1 MLQSHVRRLS
11 LRTAI
16 MLPFATLMLVS
27 VALMGYAAHVSYERL
42 LTEQSQRVIGGL
54 TSRTH
59 DVLSHFLDAPY
70 AILRV
75 MRQEILFDDL
85 YTPGDMTRIENKI
98 RSLYNGAFIDLQ
110 QINVIGY
117 ATQQGEW
124 FGLRREAGGGF
135 AAMVRD
141 KRSDW
146 ELRIHTGDSLNSPI
160 IARYPDYDPRKRP
173 WYQDGLAKNAP
184 AWTSIYSNYDEKQEI
199 TISATAPSLDA
210 GGAVQGI
217 VVADVKLEGI
227 SRFLSDAPDLGR
239 GAIFIIDAEGR
250 LVAQSGNSPILASSS
265 DTEKVG
271 TRLLARDS
279 HHPMVRA
286 AAPFLDEATDSAREI
301 TRNEGERLFLKVT
314 SYADPRGLD
323 WRIAVVMHENDLI
336 GSLRGE
342 ILATLWGVIG
352 IALLG
357 VGVGLVLLQLIIQPI
372 LRTAR
377 AANSLARGEW
387 RHEPMPGV
395 SLRETAQLVDAFNDM
410 SVRLRRSFQ
419 ELRDRIVRDP
429 LTGLLS
435 RSGLCETLAERSHNA
450 PDAGAGVATVVAL
463 IGLDGFRGI
472 NNSIGH
478 GAGDALLSSVANRLA
493 IHCPDDGLVTRVE
506 GDEFAVVLRGPAT
519 AETMESVGQWALELF
534 AAPFRAGDD
543 EVVVSACVGV
553 AGGALDEQDDIEA
566 HLRHASVALTE
577 AKRRGPRATS
587 VFEPTMMTK
596 FMERARLIAEM
607 APALARGEFRLV
619 YQPVVDLGRGG
630 RVVGAEALL
639 RWHHPRSGLIP
650 PDLFIPLAEECGQ
663 ILEIGD
669 WVLRTACRDIAG
681 RLHQGW
687 PIDFDLHVNVSV
699 RQLIQSG
706 FVETVEAALASSG
719 LPAHNLT
726 LEITESS
733 LATDGLIASEAL
745 TLLQKLGVRIAID
758 DFGTGYSSL
767 SYLTCLPFDGLKID
781 RSFVNGMTGTGQ
793 ARTIVHSIVGIARSF
808 DVHLVAEGVETLEQA
823 AALRDLGCERAQ
835 GYLFGRPV
843 PLDDWT
849 DPAHRP
855 QLATG

>member
-27 VALMGYAAHVSYERL
+27 VALMGYAAHVNHERL

-54 TSRTH
+54 TARTH
-59 DVLSHFLDAPY
+59 DILSHFLDAPY

-85 YTPGDMTRIENKI
+85 YVPGDMTRIENKI

-110 QINVIGY
+110 QITVIGY
-117 ATQQGEW
+117 GAQNGEW

-141 KRSDW
+141 RRSDW
-146 ELRIHTGDSLNSPI
+146 ELRIHAGDSLNSPI

-210 GGAVQGI
+210 GGAIQGI

-227 SRFLSDAPDLGR
+227 SRFLGDAPDLGH
-239 GAIFIIDAEGR
+239 GAIFIIDGEGR
-250 LVAQSGNSPILASSS
+250 LVAQSGNSPIVASPS
-265 DTEKVG
+265 DKEKAG
-271 TRLLARDS
+271 NRLLAQDS
-279 HHPMVRA
+279 HHPLVRA
-286 AAPFLDEATDSAREI
+286 AAPFLATAQDSAREI

-314 SYADPRGLD
+314 PYTDSRGLD
-323 WRIAVVMHENDLI
+323 WRIAVVMNESDLI

-342 ILATLWGVIG
+342 ILTTLWVVIG
-352 IALLG
+352 IALFG
-357 VGVGLVLLQLIIQPI
+357 VVVGLVLLQLVIQPI
-372 LRTAR
+372 LHTAH
-377 AANSLARGEW
+377 AANNLARGEW
-387 RHEPMPGV
+387 RHDLTPGV
-395 SLRETAQLVDAFNDM
+395 SLRETALLVDAFNDM

-429 LTGLLS
+429 LTSLLS
-435 RSGLCETLAERSHNA
+435 RSGLCETLAERDRSA
-450 PDAGAGVATVVAL
+450 SGGDVVVVAL

-478 GAGDALLSSVANRLA
+478 GAGDALLSSVASRLS
-493 IHCPDDGLVTRVE
+493 IHCPDDALVARVD
-506 GDEFAVVLRGPAT
+506 GDEFAVVLGGPAT
-519 AETMESVGQWALELF
+519 PETMQTIGQWALELF
-534 AAPFRAGDD
+534 AAPFRTGED

-553 AGGALDEQDDIEA
+553 AGGVLDHQDDIEA

-577 AKRRGPRATS
+577 AKRRGPRATR
-587 VFEPTMMTK
+587 VFEPDMMSK
-596 FMERARLIAEM
+596 SVERTRLIAEM
-607 APALARGEFRLV
+607 APALTRGEFRLV
-619 YQPVVDLGRGG
+619 YQPVVDLTRGG

-639 RWHHPRSGLIP
+639 RWHHPRNGMIP
-650 PDLFIPLAEECGQ
+650 PDLFIPLAEESGQ
-663 ILEIGD
+663 ILDIGG
-669 WVLRTACRDIAG
+669 WVLRTACHDIAS
-681 RLHQGW
+681 RLHRGW
-687 PIDFDLHVNVSV
+687 PSDFDLHVNVSV

-706 FVETVEAALASSG
+706 FVETVEAALIASG
-719 LPAHNLT
+719 LPADNLT
-726 LEITESS
+726 LEITETS

-745 TLLQKLGVRIAID
+745 TLLRDMGVRVAID

-767 SYLTCLPFDGLKID
+767 SYLTSLPFDGLKID
-781 RSFVNGMTGTGQ
+781 RSFVNGMTGNGQ
-793 ARTIVHSIVGIARSF
+793 SRTIVNSIVGIARSF

-835 GYLFGRPV
+835 GYLFGRPL
-843 PLDDWT
+843 PLSDWT
-849 DPAHRP
+849 DPAHLPR
-855 QLATG
+855 LAAG

>member
-75 MRQEILFDDL
+75 TRQEILFDEL

-146 ELRIHTGDSLNSPI
+146 ELRIHAGDSLNSPI

-173 WYQDGLAKNAP
+173 WYQDGLAKNGP
-184 AWTSIYSNYDEKQEI
+184 AWTSIYSNYDEKQDI

-239 GAIFIIDAEGR
+239 GAIFIIDAQGR

-265 DTEKVG
+265 DTETLG

-279 HHPMVRA
+279 HHPLVRA
-286 AAPFLDEATDSAREI
+286 AASFLDEATDSAREI
-301 TRNEGERLFLKVT
+301 TRNEGERLFLRVT
-314 SYADPRGLD
+314 SYTDPRGLD
-323 WRIAVVMHENDLI
+323 WRIAVVMNESDLI

-342 ILATLWGVIG
+342 IQATLWGVIA

-357 VGVGLVLLQLIIQPI
+357 GVVGLVLLQLIIQPI

-395 SLRETAQLVDAFNDM
+395 SLRETAQLVDAFNDI
-410 SVRLRRSFQ
+410 SVRLRCSFQ

-429 LTGLLS
+429 LTSLLS
-435 RSGLCETLAERSHNA
+435 RSGLCETLTERGQSA
-450 PDAGAGVATVVAL
+450 TGGAVIVVAL

-478 GAGDALLSSVANRLA
+478 GAGDVLLSSIANRLA
-493 IHCPDDGLVTRVE
+493 IHCPDDGLVARVE

-519 AETMESVGQWALELF
+519 TETMESVGRWALELF

-553 AGGALDEQDDIEA
+553 AGGALDREDGVEA

-577 AKRRGPRATS
+577 AKRRGPRTS
-587 VFEPTMMTK
+587 RLFEPDMMSKSVDRT
-596 FMERARLIAEM
+596 RLIAEM
-607 APALARGEFRLV
+607 APALARGEFHLV
-619 YQPVVDLGRGG
+619 YQPVVDLSRGG

-639 RWHHPRSGLIP
+639 RWRHPRSGMIP
-650 PDLFIPLAEECGQ
+650 PDLFIPLAEESGQ
-663 ILEIGD
+663 ILAIGD
-669 WVLRTACRDIAG
+669 WVLRAACHDVAT
-681 RLHQGW
+681 RLHRGW

-719 LPAHNLT
+719 LPADNLT

-733 LATDGLIASEAL
+733 LATDGLLASDAL
-745 TLLQKLGVRIAID
+745 TRLRDLGARVAID

-767 SYLTCLPFDGLKID
+767 SYLTSLPFDGLKID
-781 RSFVNGMTGTGQ
+781 RSFINGMTENGQ

-855 QLATG
+855 QLAAG